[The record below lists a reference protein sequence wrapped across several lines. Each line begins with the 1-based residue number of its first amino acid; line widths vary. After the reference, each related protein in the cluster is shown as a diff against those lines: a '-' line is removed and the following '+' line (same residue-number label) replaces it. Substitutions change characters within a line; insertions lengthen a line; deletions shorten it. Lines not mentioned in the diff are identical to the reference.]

1 MKKITTNKK
10 TILESI
16 AKLTVDNNAVSLYL
30 KDKTS
35 ITTLKEKGIT
45 LTNPL

>member
-16 AKLTVDNNAVSLYL
+16 VKMAKDKNTVRFYL
-30 KDKTS
+30 KGKTS
-35 ITTLKEKGIT
+35 ITTLKEKGIN
-45 LTNPL
+45 LANPL